1 MAPTRLRRQQTAPQ
15 IGAASI
21 RTREARKRLI
31 LLALG
36 FQSLTLGAAWCITVG
51 GTRHQVGVAVG
62 DKLLEQNAQTAD
74 SVEKVLT
81 GMRLGHVAFGDANW
95 VQCQNIVDQFRMA
108 GNGYLSIIDASGR
121 ILCHPDIRTNPSLR
135 ETNIAGIPL
144 RHAGEPTSLTIGQ
157 ITTGTAMTGE
167 VSFGPGNDH
176 YVAVKHIP
184 GLNVKLLV
192 HQPERTMAGFSTAAL
207 QGTMLAAGVMGLMA
221 LFTTTWIS
229 AKLMR
234 RHDQQLEAVNTGL
247 EAEVAWRVDQSMR
260 TSHALITGLA
270 KLADYRDTDTGSH
283 LDRIAAY
290 SVLLAETLKGRWPFV
305 TELWQEHLQLASTMH
320 DIGKVG
326 INDAILLKPGKF
338 TPEERRIMER
348 HASIGADTLAE
359 VRRDMGNDEMMD
371 MCIDVA
377 RHHHERWDGK
387 GYPAQLAGED
397 IPHAARIVALA
408 DVYDALTSKRVYKEA
423 MKHDKVV
430 EMLREGSGTQFDPD
444 VVAAFLKV
452 EAEFDTIRAKLQ
464 PLEVQLSKLAQ
475 AA

>member
-1 MAPTRLRRQQTAPQ
+1 MVQTRSRRQQKPLA
-15 IGAASI
+15 IGTASI
-21 RTREARKRLI
+21 RTRAARKRLI

-51 GTRHQVGVAVG
+51 GTRHQVGVAVA
-62 DKLLEQNAQTAD
+62 DKMLEQNAQTAD
-74 SVEKVLT
+74 SVEKVIT
-81 GMRLGHVAFGDANW
+81 GMKLQRFVYGDDTW
-95 VQCQNIVDQFRMA
+95 MKLQNIVDQFRMA
-108 GNGYLSIIDASGR
+108 GNGYLSIISSTGA

-135 ETNIAGIPL
+135 EITIAGIPL
-144 RHAGEPTSLTIGQ
+144 RHAGQPTSLTIGQ
-157 ITTGTAMTGE
+157 ITPGTAMTGE

-184 GLNVKLLV
+184 ELDIKLLV
-192 HQPERTMAGFSTAAL
+192 HQPERSMASFSAAAL
-207 QGTMLAAGVMGLMA
+207 QGTMLAAGVMGLIA
-221 LFTTTWIS
+221 LGTTTWVS

-247 EAEVAWRVDQSMR
+247 EAEVSWRVDQSMR

-290 SVLLAETLKGRWPFV
+290 SVLLAQTLQDRWPFV
-305 TELWQEHLQLASTMH
+305 TEVWKEHLQLASTMH

-348 HASIGADTLAE
+348 HADIGADTLAE

-397 IPHAARIVALA
+397 IPHSARIVALA

-423 MKHDKVV
+423 MHHDKVV
-430 EMLREGSGTQFDPD
+430 EMLREGCGTQFDPD
-444 VVAAFLKV
+444 VVAAFLEV
-452 EAEFDTIRAKLQ
+452 EAEFDAIRARLQ
-464 PLEVQLSKLAQ
+464 PAEVQLSKLAQ